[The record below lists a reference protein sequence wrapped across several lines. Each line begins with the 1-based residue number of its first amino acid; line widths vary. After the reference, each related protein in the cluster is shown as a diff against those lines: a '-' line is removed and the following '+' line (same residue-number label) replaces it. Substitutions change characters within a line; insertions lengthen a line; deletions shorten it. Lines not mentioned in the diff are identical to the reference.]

1 MESFANIRGWFL
13 HNSGRGRFM
22 SEELEQLRSKV
33 GMLENKCKKLER
45 SLVQSEERFFTV
57 FHASNNPMAI
67 TSLRE
72 GRIID
77 LNEASA
83 NLGGY
88 KREEVI
94 SNLSAEY
101 HPLEKPEQR
110 DAVER
115 MLLENGRIHNYELKL
130 RTNTGD
136 ERIVLFS
143 ADPIKVND
151 EPCMLTI
158 SVDITARQKETD
170 SLRESEEKY
179 RMLVE
184 NSLQGVA
191 ILQDSRFV
199 FCNNTYAAMTG
210 YSIDELLSFST
221 ADIREMIH
229 PDDRDIVRKRHLDR
243 VAGEPTEP
251 RYEYRGI
258 KKDGT
263 LFWVEAYASHIVYKG
278 IPAIQ
283 LVYLD
288 IAERKNAEKALR
300 ESEERFQLIANTIDE
315 IFWISD
321 AAGSTTYI
329 SPSHERIWGTPP
341 NAFYDSPQPFFDQ
354 IHPEDRD
361 RVAAIASQLKTG
373 QPFEYEHRIIRPDG
387 SIRHLWNRC
396 YPVPDS
402 SGRIKCYVGVKQDIT
417 ARSNAEEALKESR
430 EYLHQI
436 INSLGDPL
444 FVKDQQHRFV
454 MVNDALCELSGKRRE
469 ELLGVAMYSVL
480 PPELTSSLWNQE
492 QDIFETGRQC
502 VTEENIPDGNG
513 KIHTVM
519 TKKTL
524 LTDKKGDKQ
533 IVGVLRDITEYKNLQ
548 AQFMQSQKM
557 EAVGLLAGGV
567 AHDFNNLLTVI
578 KGYTEMLAVEFDP
591 DDERRE
597 EVQQIANAAEQ
608 AVSLTRQLLAF
619 SRKQILKPKVL
630 NLNSI
635 LDEMGK
641 MLRRLIGEDIEFVA
655 IAQPGLGLIHA
666 DPVQIQ
672 QILMNIVVN
681 ARDAMPQ
688 GGKLTIE
695 TANADLDDS
704 YIGEHPEVQKG
715 PYVMMAISDTGI
727 GMDKDTQARIFEPF
741 FTSKAPGEGTGLGLS
756 TVYGIVRQ
764 SGGYIWTYSELG
776 KGTTFKIYLPCTEG
790 EAPLGDKD
798 GSLQEIK
805 GFETVLIV
813 EDDAFVR
820 NYVCRILRQR
830 GITVLDAAN
839 GKAALAVAR
848 GYAGDI
854 HLVITD
860 VVMPGMSGKELIV
873 QLEAMRPGIK
883 TLYISGYTDKAVVHH
898 GILDSETA
906 FLQKP
911 FTTENLMQKIR
922 EAIQSKRD

>member
-1 MESFANIRGWFL
+1 
-13 HNSGRGRFM
+13 M
-22 SEELEQLRSKV
+22 SVELEHLHSKV
-33 GMLENKCKKLER
+33 AMLEKKCEKLER
-45 SLVQSEERFFTV
+45 SLEQSEERFLKI
-57 FHASNNPMAI
+57 FHATQNPMAI

-72 GRIID
+72 GRILD

-83 NLGGY
+83 SLAGY

-94 SNLSAEY
+94 GHMSAEFD
-101 HPLEKPEQR
+101 PFEGPEQR

-115 MLLENGRIHNYELKL
+115 MLQEAGKIHNHELKL
-130 RTNTGD
+130 LTKAGD
-136 ERIVLFS
+136 ERIVLYS
-143 ADPIKVND
+143 ADPVMVND
-151 EPCMLTI
+151 EPCLLSI
-158 SVDITARQKETD
+158 SVDITARQKETEA
-170 SLRESEEKY
+170 LRESEEKY

-199 FCNNTYAAMTG
+199 FCNYAYTAITG
-210 YSIDELLSFST
+210 YSIDELLSFSPEEIST
-221 ADIREMIH
+221 PVH
-229 PDDRDIVRKRHLDR
+229 PDDRDLVAKRYRDR
-243 VAGEPTEP
+243 VAGEPAIP
-251 RYEYRGI
+251 RYEHRGI

-263 LFWVEAYASHIVYKG
+263 MFWVEVYASHIVYKRK
-278 IPAIQ
+278 PAIQ
-283 LVYLD
+283 LVFLD
-288 IAERKNAEKALR
+288 ITERKQAEKALR
-300 ESEERFQLIANTIDE
+300 ESEERFRLIANTIDE
-315 IFWISD
+315 IFWISEPD
-321 AAGSTTYI
+321 GKTTYI

-341 NAFYDSPQPFFDQ
+341 DAFYDSPQPFFDQ

-361 RVAAIASQLKTG
+361 RVVAMASMIKTG
-373 QPFEYEHRIIRPDG
+373 QPFEYEHRIVRPDG
-387 SIRHLWNRC
+387 SIRHLWSRC
-396 YPVPDS
+396 YPVRDS
-402 SGRIKCYVGVKQDIT
+402 TGRIKCYVGVKQDIT
-417 ARSNAEEALKESR
+417 ARSSAEDALKESR
-430 EYLHQI
+430 EYMHQI

-454 MVNDALCELSGKRRE
+454 LVNDALCELSGKRRE

-480 PPELTSSLWNQE
+480 PPEFASYLWNQE
-492 QDIFETGRQC
+492 QDIFETGKQC
-502 VTEENIPDGNG
+502 VTEENVPDRNG

-524 LTDKKGDKQ
+524 LTDKKGNKQ

-548 AQFMQSQKM
+548 AQFIQSQKM

-578 KGYTEMLAVEFDP
+578 KGYTEMLAVELDP
-591 DDERRE
+591 DDARSE
-597 EVQQIANAAEQ
+597 EVQLIASAAEQ
-608 AVSLTRQLLAF
+608 AASLTKQLLTF

-641 MLRRLIGEDIEFVA
+641 MLRRLIGEDIELIA

-704 YIGEHPEVQKG
+704 YIGEHPEVKKG
-715 PYVMMAISDTGI
+715 PYVMLAISDTGI

-776 KGTTFKIYLPCTEG
+776 KGTTFKIYLPCVEG
-790 EAPLGDKD
+790 EASLEEEI
-798 GSLQEIK
+798 GSTQELK
-805 GFETVLIV
+805 GFDTVLVV

-820 NYVCRILRQR
+820 NLVCRILRQR
-830 GITVLDAAN
+830 GCTVLDAAN
-839 GKAALAVAR
+839 GKAALAIAR
-848 GYAGDI
+848 EYGGDI

-860 VVMPGMSGKELIV
+860 VVMPGMSGKDLIA
-873 QLEAMRPGIK
+873 QLEGMRPGIK
-883 TLYISGYTDKAVVHH
+883 TLYVSGYTDKAVVHH
-898 GILDSETA
+898 GILDSDAA

-911 FTTENLMQKIR
+911 FTTENLMQKIQ
-922 EAIQSKRD
+922 EVIQYKRN